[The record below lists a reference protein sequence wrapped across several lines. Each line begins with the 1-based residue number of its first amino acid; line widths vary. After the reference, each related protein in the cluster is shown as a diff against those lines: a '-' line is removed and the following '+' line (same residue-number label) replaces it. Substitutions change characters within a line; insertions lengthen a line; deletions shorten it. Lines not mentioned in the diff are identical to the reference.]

1 MQFKN
6 TPQRYGVVSAALHW
20 LTALVVYGMFA
31 LGLWMVTLSYYD
43 GWYHQAPE
51 IHKSIGILL
60 MMALIVR
67 IIWRLYSPPPV
78 ALTSYSRLTRIGAAA
93 GHLLLYLLLFAII
106 ISGYLIST
114 ADGKP
119 ISVFGWFEI
128 PATLT
133 DAGAQADIAGTLHL
147 WFAWSLVIISLS
159 HGVMALKHH
168 FIDKDDTLKRMTG
181 MSSSDYGAQMK
192 KPAGIH
198 PRILVIHDRF
208 RRGGRYKIDKE
219 KANMRSSISAFSI
232 WATAGYTAPLK
243 ISTAR
248 SLLTKKI
255 RRQTK

>member
-31 LGLWMVTLSYYD
+31 LGLWIVTLSYYD

-78 ALTSYSRLTRIGAAA
+78 ALTSYSRLTRASAAA

-106 ISGYLIST
+106 ISGYLISNLLLYLLLFAIIISGSLIPP

-119 ISVFGWFEI
+119 ISVFSWFEI

-181 MSSSDYGAQMK
+181 MSSSDYGAQK
-192 KPAGIH
+192 
-198 PRILVIHDRF
+198 
-208 RRGGRYKIDKE
+208 
-219 KANMRSSISAFSI
+219 
-232 WATAGYTAPLK
+232 
-243 ISTAR
+243 
-248 SLLTKKI
+248 
-255 RRQTK
+255 